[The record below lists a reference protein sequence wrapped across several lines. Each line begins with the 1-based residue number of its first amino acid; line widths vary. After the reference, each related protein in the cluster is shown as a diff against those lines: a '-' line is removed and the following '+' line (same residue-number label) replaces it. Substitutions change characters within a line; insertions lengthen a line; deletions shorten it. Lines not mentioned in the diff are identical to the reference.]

1 MKVLLVSDTHRH
13 LNHFVTVLERVSP
26 VDRIL
31 HLGDAEGEEDV
42 IRSLAGTI
50 RRGSKGRAGG
60 ALWTYPPS
68 GH

>member
-31 HLGDAEGEEDV
+31 HL
-42 IRSLAGTI
+42 
-50 RRGSKGRAGG
+50 
-60 ALWTYPPS
+60 
-68 GH
+68 